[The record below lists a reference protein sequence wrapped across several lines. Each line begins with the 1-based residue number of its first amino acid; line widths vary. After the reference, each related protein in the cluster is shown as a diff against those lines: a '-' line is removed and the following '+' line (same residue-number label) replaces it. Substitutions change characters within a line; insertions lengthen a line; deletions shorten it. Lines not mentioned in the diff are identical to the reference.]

1 MTQNLLQLQ
10 YREMKDFQNEDQLEQ
25 TLISIWKEFAYYLKE
40 SARNLDARLHEIE
53 NRMNEMDK
61 DFAVFKNDY
70 ENWKKSD
77 KDRFTLSLTQTA
89 IIFIVF
95 AISTGLSIWGLIK

>member
-1 MTQNLLQLQ
+1 
-10 YREMKDFQNEDQLEQ
+10 
-25 TLISIWKEFAYYLKE
+25 
-40 SARNLDARLHEIE
+40 
-53 NRMNEMDK
+53 MDK

-77 KDRFTLSLTQTA
+77 KDRFTLSLTQAA

-95 AISTGLSIWGLIK
+95 VISTGLSIWGLMK

>member
-1 MTQNLLQLQ
+1 
-10 YREMKDFQNEDQLEQ
+10 MKDSQNEDQLEQ

-40 SARNLDARLHEIE
+40 SAKNLDARLHENE
-53 NRMNEMDK
+53 NKMNEMDK
-61 DFAVFKNDY
+61 NFAVFKNDY

-77 KDRFTLSLTQTA
+77 KDRFTLSLTQAA

-95 AISTGLSIWGLIK
+95 VISTGLSIWGLMK

>member
-1 MTQNLLQLQ
+1 
-10 YREMKDFQNEDQLEQ
+10 MKDSQNEDQLEQ

-40 SARNLDARLHEIE
+40 SAKNLDARMHEVE
-53 NRMNEMDK
+53 WKMNDMDK

-77 KDRFTLSLTQTA
+77 KDRFTLSLTQAA

-95 AISTGLSIWGLIK
+95 AISTGISIWGLIK

>member
-1 MTQNLLQLQ
+1 
-10 YREMKDFQNEDQLEQ
+10 MKDSQNEDQLEQ

-40 SARNLDARLHEIE
+40 SAKNLDARMHEVE
-53 NRMNEMDK
+53 GKMNDMDK

-77 KDRFTLSLTQTA
+77 KDRFTLSLTQAA

-95 AISTGLSIWGLIK
+95 VISTGLSIWGLMK